1 MKYLLSLLFFL
12 FFSLSTFSQSVI
24 YVSPNGDDNNDGSLS
39 SPYKTITKALSII
52 NSGTIKLLGGVY
64 REKIT
69 IDNKSNIKISGDES
83 GYAIIDGT
91 VDLND
96 FNWTETENNIFKTTI
111 DTSIWQLFVDNSE
124 MVMARWPNAQFS

>member
-24 YVSPNGDDNNDGSLS
+24 YVSPNGDDNNDGSSS

-96 FNWTETENNIFKTTI
+96 LAISDNLSTEKSPCVSIYRDSPSTPPRHVGIWTLRAN
-111 DTSIWQLFVDNSE
+111 
-124 MVMARWPNAQFS
+124 